1 MRGIHRYTFA
11 LGGYTIEP
19 MGRKSRT
26 QHLTESILGQH
37 LALSVAAHLARTQLI
52 PDPLTPYDGQHM
64 SETIDVVA
72 NALARV
78 VPLYV
83 NDPKVGAPRELVES
97 EREGATIRR
106 GATLVVLRDGR
117 TLSSVSI
124 KRGDLRQ
131 AIAILKAIGVPELVR
146 RTPPPAASKPARD
159 RRAEFLAKFVQ
170 LERMM
175 QRPLLPEHYE
185 RCNRLLVAM
194 ARGAPH
200 GRIAN
205 LAMRLMSVV
214 HDARANG
221 VAHDAEIG
229 VLIAQLR
236 AALDEAENTRA

>member
-1 MRGIHRYTFA
+1 MA
-11 LGGYTIEP
+11 
-19 MGRKSRT
+19 RKSKT
-26 QHLTESILGQH
+26 YQLTESILGQH
-37 LALSVAAHLARTQLI
+37 LALSVAAHLARTQLL

-83 NDPKVGAPRELVES
+83 NDPKVGAPRELVDA
-97 EREGATIRR
+97 EREGAMIKR

-131 AIAILKAIGVPELVR
+131 AIAVLKAIGVPELVR
-146 RTPPPAASKPARD
+146 RAPPSSPPVPAPD
-159 RRAEFLAKFVQ
+159 RQAQLATKLAQ
-170 LERMM
+170 LEGMLL
-175 QRPLLPEHYE
+175 RPPLPPEHHE
-185 RCNRLLVAM
+185 SCNRLLIAM

-205 LAMRLMSVV
+205 LAMRLMSAV
-214 HDARANG
+214 HDG
-221 VAHDAEIG
+221 GTSQTEIG
-229 VLIAQLR
+229 VLIARLR
-236 AALDEAENTRA
+236 AAVQEEQNARA

>member
-1 MRGIHRYTFA
+1 M
-11 LGGYTIEP
+11 ES
-19 MGRKSRT
+19 MGRKSSRT

-72 NALARV
+72 SALARV

-83 NDPKVGAPRELVES
+83 NDPKVGALRELAEP

-146 RTPPPAASKPARD
+146 RAPPPATPAPAPD
-159 RRAEFLAKFVQ
+159 RRSELAAQVLE
-170 LERMM
+170 LERTLI
-175 QRPLLPEHYE
+175 PPVLPERRE
-185 RCNRLLVAM
+185 RCNRLLIAM
-194 ARGAPH
+194 ARAAPH

-205 LAMRLMSVV
+205 LAMRLMSAV
-214 HDARANG
+214 HDARAN
-221 VAHDAEIG
+221 DAGDGTQVG
-229 VLIAQLR
+229 VLMARLR
-236 AALDEAENTRA
+236 AAVQEDQNARA

>member
-1 MRGIHRYTFA
+1 MY
-11 LGGYTIEP
+11 LGAGGDSIEA

-37 LALSVAAHLARTQLI
+37 LALAVAAHLARTQLI

-83 NDPKVGAPRELVES
+83 NDPKAGAPRELLDS
-97 EREGATIRR
+97 EREGATIKR

-124 KRGDLRQ
+124 RRGDLRQ
-131 AIAILKAIGVPELVR
+131 AIAILKATGVPELVR
-146 RTPPPAASKPARD
+146 RAPPPSAPEPAHD
-159 RRAEFLAKFVQ
+159 RRAEFSAHLVQ
-170 LERMM
+170 LEK
-175 QRPLLPEHYE
+175 LLQPSLPPEHYE
-185 RCNRLLVAM
+185 RCNRLLIAM

-205 LAMRLMSVV
+205 LAMRLMSAV
-214 HDARANG
+214 HDARG
-221 VAHDAEIG
+221 SGPEVR
-229 VLIAQLR
+229 VLMARLR
-236 AALDEAENTRA
+236 AAVQEDENARA

>member
-1 MRGIHRYTFA
+1 
-11 LGGYTIEP
+11 

-64 SETIDVVA
+64 SETVDVVA

-83 NDPKVGAPRELVES
+83 NDPKLGSPRELAEP

-131 AIAILKAIGVPELVR
+131 AIAILKAVGVPELVR
-146 RTPPPAASKPARD
+146 HAPPPPKPAPAPD
-159 RRAEFLAKFVQ
+159 RHSELAAQLLQ
-170 LERMM
+170 LERILK
-175 QRPLLPEHYE
+175 PPVPPEHRE
-185 RCNRLLVAM
+185 RCNRLLIAM
-194 ARGAPH
+194 ARGARH

-205 LAMRLMSVV
+205 LAMRLMSAV
-214 HDARANG
+214 HDARTSG
-221 VAHDAEIG
+221 AEDGIQVG
-229 VLIAQLR
+229 VLMARLR
-236 AALDEAENTRA
+236 AAVQEDENARA

>member
-1 MRGIHRYTFA
+1 M
-11 LGGYTIEP
+11 GGYTIEP
-19 MGRKSRT
+19 MGRKSKT
-26 QHLTESILGQH
+26 QYLTESILGQH

-83 NDPKVGAPRELVES
+83 NDPKVGAPRELAEP

-117 TLSSVSI
+117 ALSSVSI

-131 AIAILKAIGVPELVR
+131 AIAILKAVGVPELVR
-146 RTPPPAASKPARD
+146 RAPPPPTPGPAPD
-159 RRAEFLAKFVQ
+159 RRSELAAQVLE
-170 LERMM
+170 LERILK
-175 QRPLLPEHYE
+175 PPVLPDHRE
-185 RCNRLLVAM
+185 RCNRLLIAM

-205 LAMRLMSVV
+205 LAMRLMSAV
-214 HDARANG
+214 HDARTNG
-221 VAHDAEIG
+221 AGDGTQVG
-229 VLIAQLR
+229 VLMARLR
-236 AALDEAENTRA
+236 AAVQEGENAGA